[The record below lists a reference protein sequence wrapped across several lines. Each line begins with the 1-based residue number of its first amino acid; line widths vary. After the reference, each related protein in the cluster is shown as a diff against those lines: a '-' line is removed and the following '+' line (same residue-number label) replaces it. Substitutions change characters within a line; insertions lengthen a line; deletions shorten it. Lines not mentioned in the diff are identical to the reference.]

1 MSLRW
6 LLPTAKG
13 HDCGS
18 RAATVVALCCV
29 LGALAVDQASPAAA
43 GAAATAGQAR
53 GVAGPRPHRAHSA
66 IVGGSAISIDGAP
79 WQVAVLAEV
88 SGGEILCGGSVIG
101 SEEILTAAHCVFDPT
116 THAQLAPGALFVI
129 AGTADITAEGLEHAP
144 DVEARAVS
152 VNRPHP
158 YYVPGAALPNPD
170 DVAVLQLSEPLTM
183 HAGAVEAIAL
193 PGAAATGPTEGSA
206 VRLTGFGEQS
216 VSPAELNGRLYS
228 LALNVA
234 FSRQCGGEADAVFVC
249 AATPAGSVCSGDS
262 GGGLTD
268 ASASP
273 TLVGVTDTVQ
283 VIEGVPCAH
292 GAFGGFAN
300 ISAPEIGDF
309 IDGSELPPRAPRGG
323 GISLS
328 GVPAPGATLRC
339 ESGVW
344 SGAPTF
350 SYAFID
356 GREARLLQSGGSS
369 SYALSSAD
377 VGRTILCEVRATNAG
392 GVGLA
397 RTLPMPAVEGR
408 AEPIGSVTGVLPGA
422 IEPLPVDPRIEAEF
436 WANPPWAHETPTGTT
451 PHRPPTVA
459 AELTLAS
466 ARVFVRNGIT
476 ALVKLRCVGTAA
488 CHGRFTIAAG
498 RRRAGKGKGARGPAT
513 QIAAARFM
521 IAAGQT
527 ESVRATLTETGRR
540 MLAGDGG
547 RLAARVVLTQTG
559 PGSSRVRLGG
569 VRLIG
574 A

>member
-1 MSLRW
+1 M
-6 LLPTAKG
+6 
-13 HDCGS
+13 
-18 RAATVVALCCV
+18 
-29 LGALAVDQASPAAA
+29 
-43 GAAATAGQAR
+43 
-53 GVAGPRPHRAHSA
+53 
-66 IVGGSAISIDGAP
+66 GGSAISIDGAP

-101 SEEILTAAHCVFDPT
+101 SQEILTAAHCVFDPT
-116 THAQLAPGALFVI
+116 THAQLVPGAFFVI

-152 VNRPHP
+152 ANRPHP
-158 YYVPGAALPNPD
+158 YYLPGAALPNPD
-170 DVAVLQLSEPLTM
+170 DVAVLRLSEPLSM

-193 PGAAATGPTEGSA
+193 AGAGGGPAEGSA

-216 VSPAELNGRLYS
+216 VAPDELDGRLYS
-228 LALNVA
+228 LGLNVA

-268 ASASP
+268 ASVSP
-273 TLVGVTDTVQ
+273 TLVAVTDTVQ
-283 VIEGVPCAH
+283 VIDGIPCAH
-292 GAFGGFAN
+292 GAFGGFAK

-323 GISLS
+323 GISIG
-328 GVPAPGATLRC
+328 GVPAPGGELQC
-339 ESGVW
+339 ESGTW

-356 GREARLLQSGGSS
+356 SREARLLQSGGSS

-377 VGRTILCEVRATNAG
+377 VGRTILCEVRAANAG

-397 RTLPMPAVEGR
+397 RTLPMPAVAAR

-436 WANPPWAHETPTGTT
+436 WANPPWAHTT
-451 PHRPPTVA
+451 PAVTIPDRRSNATA
-459 AELTLAS
+459 KLTLAGP
-466 ARVFVRNGIT
+466 RVSVRKRAT
-476 ALVKLRCVGTAA
+476 ALVKLHCAGSAECR
-488 CHGRFTIAAG
+488 GRFTISSARQRSA
-498 RRRAGKGKGARGPAT
+498 KGQRGGHTT
-513 QIAAARFM
+513 QIAAAHFT
-521 IAAGQT
+521 IPAGQT
-527 ESVRATLTETGRR
+527 QSVRAILSEAGRR
-540 MLAGDGG
+540 MLADDGG
-547 RLAARVVLTQTG
+547 RLAARLVLTQTG
-559 PGSSRVRLGG
+559 PGSTKVRPED

-574 A
+574 V